1 MAVPSGPQGMNAAG
15 LGQLRLTRLRVE
27 PSWKRELP
35 NSVPIRI
42 TWEYLKL
49 KPTRLRP
56 IQLNQNEHLGTRAR
70 HHTGTPRFI
79 VLHRHC
85 FFFFFPLLWIEGL
98 WQSALSDDG

>member
-1 MAVPSGPQGMNAAG
+1 M
-15 LGQLRLTRLRVE
+15 E

-56 IQLNQNEHLGTRAR
+56 IQLNQNECLGTGVR

-85 FFFFFPLLWIEGL
+85 FFFLLLQIKGL
-98 WQSALSDDG
+98 WQFALSDDG